1 MIIKVYDDK
10 LSLGRAAA
18 DQAAVA
24 IRMAIQKNDRARMI
38 AATGASQFELLDA
51 LTTLAGIDWERVDLF
66 HLDEYIGLPAA
77 HPASFRNYLRAL
89 LQKPSCPWLKGRST

>member
-1 MIIKVYDDK
+1 MTTSSHWDA
-10 LSLGRAAA
+10 AAA

-51 LTTLAGIDWERVDLF
+51 LTTLAGIDWERLSGEFVDRSSQW
-66 HLDEYIGLPAA
+66 AA
-77 HPASFRNYLRAL
+77 NRRRHAA
-89 LQKPSCPWLKGRST
+89 CGV